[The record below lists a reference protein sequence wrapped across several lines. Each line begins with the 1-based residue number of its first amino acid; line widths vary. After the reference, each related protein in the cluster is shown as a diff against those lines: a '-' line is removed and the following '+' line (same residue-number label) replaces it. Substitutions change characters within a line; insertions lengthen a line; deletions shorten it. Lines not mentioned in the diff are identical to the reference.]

1 MAQNQGG
8 VYSEPFARRFSAK
21 FRAQL
26 LTLFPGRLTHRKPA
40 PGVAQP
46 WRDLC
51 CRSRFRCTRSL
62 NVTLGWISLVIAM
75 LGAMC
80 RPGGLTLERASGS
93 AEALAMTDLVHLPE
107 HELGNLVRRAMSS
120 SREVVNV
127 CGLLKAP
134 GSEVGTTRTPV
145 PRGSSCSTRRT
156 ELF

>member
-1 MAQNQGG
+1 
-8 VYSEPFARRFSAK
+8 
-21 FRAQL
+21 
-26 LTLFPGRLTHRKPA
+26 
-40 PGVAQP
+40 
-46 WRDLC
+46 
-51 CRSRFRCTRSL
+51 
-62 NVTLGWISLVIAM
+62 
-75 LGAMC
+75 
-80 RPGGLTLERASGS
+80 
-93 AEALAMTDLVHLPE
+93 MTDLVHLPE